1 MIARLIRALFGAS
14 DPQPQPAKPERKG
27 LFSTHLERDESMPR
41 SLDDVVFRVKGG
53 ALKPYA
59 PNGVA
64 MDSADCGS
72 CDTLD
77 GAFSLGAAGM
87 VPDGQL
93 GWYASQGFPGY
104 QILATMAQQ
113 WLVAKAVA
121 MPPRDAMRNG
131 YTVKVGDGEDDKDA
145 DPAIIRAI
153 EGFDHDFMVRHNATE
168 HARFTRIFGIRLT
181 MFLVDVPDPAAYYAA
196 PFNIDSIRP
205 GAYRGMTQIDPYWC
219 TPELSASAASNPT
232 AQDFYVPTWWIING
246 MRVHRTHIIV
256 GMGEQVADVLK
267 PSYLFGGVSV
277 VQRIYERVYA
287 AERTANE
294 APQLAMTKRLRT
306 LKTDLSQAT
315 ANQAAL
321 ETVLSRRA
329 QLLSNY
335 GTDVIDK
342 ETDDVMMFDTSLADL
357 DSVIM
362 TQYQIVAAIAECPAT
377 KLLGTTPKGFNSTGE
392 YEEASYHETLRG
404 IQMEMLQPVIDRHH
418 QMLMRSEIA
427 PRFGIDPDTPI
438 TISWNPCD
446 TPTAKERAEVR
457 AIEAQTAKT
466 YAEIGAIDAYD
477 VRDRLIADPESGFS
491 GMQSVERME
500 EPDMNG
506 TENDTPPYPEI

>member
-1 MIARLIRALFGAS
+1 MIGRIIRAMFDDEKAA
-14 DPQPQPAKPERKG
+14 PTQRKG
-27 LFSTHLERDESMPR
+27 LFSTHIERGESLRR
-41 SLDDVVFRVKGG
+41 SLDDVVFRVKAG
-53 ALKPYA
+53 ALKAHSPE
-59 PNGVA
+59 GVA
-64 MDSADCGS
+64 LDSADCGGS
-72 CDTLD
+72 CDSLNEAFTL
-77 GAFSLGAAGM
+77 GQAGM

-121 MPPRDAMRNG
+121 MPARDAMRNG
-131 YTVKVGDGEDDKDA
+131 YQIKVGDGSEDT
-145 DPAIIRAI
+145 PPEVTRAI
-153 EGFDHDFMVRHNATE
+153 EEAARKFAVAQNAVE

-181 MFLVDVPDPAAYYAA
+181 LFLVDTPDPAAYYGA
-196 PFNIDSIRP
+196 PFNLDAVRP
-205 GAYRGMTQIDPYWC
+205 GSYRGMTQIDPYWC
-219 TPELSASAASNPT
+219 APELSAQAASNPT
-232 AQDFYVPTWWIING
+232 AQDFYVPTWWVING
-246 MRVHRTHIIV
+246 MRVHRSHLVV

-342 ETDDVMMFDTSLADL
+342 ETDDVLMFDTSLSDL

-377 KLLGTTPKGFNSTGE
+377 KLLGTTPKGFNATGE

-404 IQMEMLQPVIDRHH
+404 LQAELLQPVIERHH

-427 PRFGIDPDTPI
+427 PRFGLDPDTPV

-466 YAEIGAIDAYD
+466 YAEIGAVDAYD

-491 GMQSVERME
+491 GMEAIER
-500 EPDMNG
+500 PDDLDVTG
-506 TENDTPPYPEI
+506 LEDGTPPNSGA